1 LNKKVK
7 RGADYLTTQKDVA
20 EKAGVTVTTVSRV
33 INNRGYISDETRK
46 KVYKVMD
53 ELNYRPNAAAR
64 SLSKKKSN
72 ILGIILPDVSH
83 PFFSSFLFHF
93 ENYAYQ
99 NGYKIMLC
107 NSQLQPE
114 KEREYLNLL
123 RAQQVDGIFLASHTL
138 DIGGEIKLDMPLI
151 TFDRKIEGI
160 PYICSD
166 NYQGGK
172 LAAEHLIKAG
182 SKKLVYIGGNLELD
196 LLSNKRYEG
205 FREHI
210 EEKGFNCG
218 IFETDINSFKRKK
231 YPQLAEELFMEY
243 PEVDGIFAGSDLLAA
258 AVIKEALKRNINIP
272 GDLRVIGY
280 DGIDY
285 LSLFTPEISSIRQ
298 PVKKIAKKAVEILIE
313 AADGKE
319 IKDNFVFDV
328 ELIIRETA

>member
-1 LNKKVK
+1 M
-7 RGADYLTTQKDVA
+7 TTQKDVA

-33 INNRGYISDETRK
+33 INNRGYISDETRE
-46 KVYKVMD
+46 KVYQVMD

-64 SLSKKKSN
+64 SLSKKRSN

-99 NGYKIMLC
+99 RGYKIMLC

-138 DIGGEIKLDMPLI
+138 DIAGEVKVDLPLI
-151 TFDRKIEGI
+151 TFDREIEGI

-166 NYQGGK
+166 NYQGGRI
-172 LAAEHLIKAG
+172 AAQHLLKAG
-182 SKKLVYIGGNLELD
+182 SKEFVYIGGNMELA
-196 LLSNKRYEG
+196 LLSNKRYDG
-205 FREHI
+205 FKDQI
-210 EEKGFNCG
+210 EEKGLECR
-218 IFETDINSFKRKK
+218 IFETDINSFKREA
-231 YPQLAEELFMEY
+231 YPKLVEELFDEY
-243 PEVDGIFAGSDLLAA
+243 PEVDGIFAGSDLIAA
-258 AVIKEALKRNINIP
+258 AVVKEALKRNINIP
-272 GDLRVIGY
+272 EDLKVIGY

-298 PVKKIAKKAVEILIE
+298 PLKKIAKKAEKVKKSVR
-313 AADGKE
+313 GK
-319 IKDNFVFDV
+319 
-328 ELIIRETA
+328 

>member
-1 LNKKVK
+1 M
-7 RGADYLTTQKDVA
+7 TTQKDVA

-33 INNRGYISDETRK
+33 INNRGYISEETRE
-46 KVYKVMD
+46 KVYQVMD

-64 SLSKKKSN
+64 SLSKKRSN

-99 NGYKIMLC
+99 KGYKIMLC

-138 DIGGEIKLDMPLI
+138 DIAGEVKVDLPLI
-151 TFDRKIEGI
+151 TFDREIEGI

-166 NYQGGK
+166 NYQGGRI
-172 LAAEHLIKAG
+172 AAQHLIKSG
-182 SKKLVYIGGNLELD
+182 SEELVYIGGNMDLA

-205 FREHI
+205 FKEHI
-210 EEKGFNCG
+210 EEKGFECR
-218 IFETDINSFKRKK
+218 IFETDINSFERKA
-231 YPQLAEELFMEY
+231 YPKLAEEVFAEY
-243 PEVDGIFAGSDLLAA
+243 PKVDGIFAGSDLLAA
-258 AVIKEALKRNINIP
+258 AVVKEALKRNINIP
-272 GDLRVIGY
+272 EDLKVIGY

-298 PVKKIAKKAVEILIE
+298 PLRKIAKKAVEVLIE

-319 IKDNFVFDV
+319 ITDNFVFDV
-328 ELIIRETA
+328 EFVNGDTA